1 MISSRVVASRSVLHG
16 GVEYDDHELFI
27 CASNLYPW
35 KVEEED
41 DRASETPSSSDYD
54 SIDSGRTW
62 IGWSSTIADERK
74 EGVPFLPSSLRPSIS
89 RYRSGAHQ

>member
-1 MISSRVVASRSVLHG
+1 MKSCEHPNATLCLTYVVASRSVLHG

-41 DRASETPSSSDYD
+41 DRARLLQVL
-54 SIDSGRTW
+54 I
-62 IGWSSTIADERK
+62 TIRSAAAGLGLD
-74 EGVPFLPSSLRPSIS
+74 GVVL
-89 RYRSGAHQ
+89 